1 MSTRPEP
8 TAETP
13 ALAYAAW
20 VAICVIWGTTYL
32 GIRICL
38 ETMPPA
44 LMAGLRWLAAGCLL
58 TLVQRLRGQPLPGRR
73 SWPGLALIGA
83 LFIVGGN
90 GLVVWAEQWVP
101 SGLTAV
107 LLASSPFWM
116 VGIEAA
122 IPGGERPPRWTWLG
136 LAVGFAG
143 IVVLVWPD
151 LVGGGTLS
159 PAFLAGVIGLQLACV
174 TWSTGSAY
182 ERRRHHDGGHTL
194 GGAGLEMIFG
204 GAMLTIVGTAA
215 GEWPRLAFSVRSAV
229 SFGYLVLFG
238 SVVGYSS
245 YIYTLKHLKVSTIS
259 LSSYVNPVIAV
270 ILGVVAAGESFGPRS
285 FVASAVVLAGVAL
298 VRATAPNEPP
308 AVSVLD
314 VTGDEP
320 AGLTPGLP
328 RAEGREPGA

>member
-1 MSTRPEP
+1 VSIRRQPTGEP
-8 TAETP
+8 P

-20 VAICVIWGTTYL
+20 IAICVIWGTTYL

-44 LMAGLRWLAAGCLL
+44 LMAGLRWLAAGCVLA
-58 TLVQRLRGQPLPGRR
+58 LVELARGHRLPGRR

-122 IPGGERPPRWTWLG
+122 IPGGERPPRRTWLG
-136 LAVGFAG
+136 LAIGFTG

-151 LVGGGTLS
+151 LVGGGALS
-159 PAFLAGVIGLQLACV
+159 PAFLAGVLGLQLACV
-174 TWSTGSAY
+174 SWSVGSAY
-182 ERRRHHDGGHTL
+182 ERRRRSDGEHTL

-204 GAMLTIVGTAA
+204 GAMLTLVGTAA
-215 GEWPRLAFSVRSAV
+215 GEWPRLGLSLRSAT
-229 SFGYLVLFG
+229 SLAYLVLLG
-238 SVVGYSS
+238 SVVGYSA
-245 YIYTLKHLKVSTIS
+245 YIYTLKHLRVSTIS
-259 LSSYVNPVIAV
+259 LSSYINPIIAV
-270 ILGVVAAGESFGPRS
+270 TLGVVAAGESFGPRS
-285 FVASAVVLAGVAL
+285 LVASAVVLAGVAV

-308 AVSVLD
+308 SVSVLD
-314 VTGDEP
+314 VTGDQP
-320 AGLTPGLP
+320 AASSPLARRSPQG
-328 RAEGREPGA
+328 EGG

>member
-1 MSTRPEP
+1 MSIRRQPVGGP
-8 TAETP
+8 P

-20 VAICVIWGTTYL
+20 VAICVIWGATYL

-38 ETMPPA
+38 ETMPPG
-44 LMAGLRWLAAGCLL
+44 LMAGVRWLLAGCVL
-58 TLVQRLRGQPLPGRR
+58 TLLQRARGRRLPGRR

-136 LAVGFAG
+136 LAVGFTG
-143 IVVLVWPD
+143 IIVLVWPD
-151 LVGGGTLS
+151 LVTGGARS
-159 PAFLAGVIGLQLACV
+159 PAFLAGVIGLQVACA
-174 TWSTGSAY
+174 TWSAGSAY

-204 GAMLTIVGTAA
+204 GAMLTIVGTVA
-215 GEWPRLAFSVRSAV
+215 GEWPRLAFSARSAA

-245 YIYTLKHLKVSTIS
+245 YIYTLKHLRVSTIS
-259 LSSYVNPVIAV
+259 LSSYINPIIAV

-285 FVASAVVLAGVAL
+285 FVASAVVLVGVAL

-314 VTGDEP
+314 VTGDELN
-320 AGLTPGLP
+320 AA
-328 RAEGREPGA
+328 RIEN